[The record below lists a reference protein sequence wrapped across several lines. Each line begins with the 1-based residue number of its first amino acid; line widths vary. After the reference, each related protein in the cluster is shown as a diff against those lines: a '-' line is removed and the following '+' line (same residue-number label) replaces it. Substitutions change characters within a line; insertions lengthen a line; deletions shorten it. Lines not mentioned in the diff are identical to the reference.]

1 MANQLWKPLND
12 FFPLWFS
19 HPLNLRNV
27 LGCQVAC
34 LPGGSSA
41 FQSWLPARTEQITP
55 QAAST
60 HILGHYKVLGWQTNI
75 MLSAEKNTSQWFTLH
90 LFIVIYMFSHFVM
103 ATHWISMVSIVFFSG
118 VGSKA
123 AQLSASKWL
132 LHPPFIPPV
141 ILVLYNI

>member
-19 HPLNLRNV
+19 HPLNLRNL

-90 LFIVIYMFSHFVM
+90 LFIVIYMFSHFLM
-103 ATHWISMVSIVFFSG
+103 ATHWISMVSIVFFWRWIKSCPA
-118 VGSKA
+118 VRIKM
-123 AQLSASKWL
+123 ASSSP
-132 LHPPFIPPV
+132 LHSPSHM
-141 ILVLYNI
+141 VLYNI